1 MAEGRDL
8 TSIKD
13 GSDADFEYTC
23 SPCGE
28 DDVREEAVKYCPVC
42 EEYLCTS
49 CTRHHGRQ
57 KATRSHT
64 LVNCS
69 ASTNGTAVTMVTK
82 CRYHPDRDIEMYCGA
97 HDMVYCMKCIIDN
110 HRSCN
115 GVSNLEDVSSHQIQ
129 EIERLKTD
137 MKTIQQRL
145 DDTDQKLH
153 TNINSV
159 EKQRNKIISQIEGNE
174 RKFVEHIRG
183 LKHKALEALNS
194 DFNLF
199 KEEIE
204 TNVSQISKVKQE
216 IEQANNQLQ
225 TADSMNIRQQFVQT
239 KLVQQTVNNAL
250 KVFKQSEAKG
260 CQILRLTENT
270 KLKLKSLNIASTSL
284 GSVQKTTENNSQV
297 ALKMYRV
304 ISQKE
309 ITIRMKN
316 DRNQCVISDICQL
329 ADGTIIL
336 ADRNNMKLKRL
347 DVNYNIRD
355 CLDLESYPT
364 GICCT
369 GNTEVAVKLHTNKV
383 WFISVGSSLSKV
395 RDISVTCGGYW
406 GMTNCDGELWVSDGN
421 GVNAYNMTGTLIKYV
436 SNTVNGQHIFK
447 SSQQQMAVS
456 GDTVIITDNS
466 DGAVCLNRYG
476 TVKRELRDKRLVWA
490 HGVCVANDGTVFIS
504 GYSSNNIMMFDR
516 DDKCLG
522 ELVGKDAGLVNL
534 TSLLYDDKKNCLIVA
549 CDPDKIIVYQT

>member
-1 MAEGRDL
+1 MAEGGDL

-13 GSDADFEYTC
+13 GSDADFENTC

-49 CTRHHGRQ
+49 CSRHHGRL

-64 LVNCS
+64 LVNCD
-69 ASTNGTAVTMVTK
+69 ASTKGTAVTMVTK

-97 HDMVYCMKCIIDN
+97 HDMVFCNKCIIDN

-115 GVSNLEDVSSHQIQ
+115 GVSYVEDVSSHQIQ

-137 MKTIQQRL
+137 MKTIQERL
-145 DDTDQKLH
+145 DDTDQKLQ
-153 TNINSV
+153 TNISSV
-159 EKQRNKIISQIEGNE
+159 EKQRNEIISRIEGIE
-174 RKFVEHIRG
+174 REFVEHIRK

-194 DFNLF
+194 DFTLA

-216 IEQANNQLQ
+216 IEQASSQLQ

-260 CQILRLTENT
+260 CQYLHFTENT
-270 KLKLKSLNIASTSL
+270 ELKSLIIASTSL
-284 GSVQKTTENNSQV
+284 GSVEKTTENNSLV
-297 ALKMYRV
+297 GLKLYKV
-304 ISQKE
+304 SSQKE
-309 ITIRMKN
+309 INIKMKN
-316 DRNQCVISDICQL
+316 DRDQCYICDICQL

-336 ADRNNMKLKRL
+336 ADYHNTRIKRL
-347 DVNYNIRD
+347 DVNYNIKD

-369 GNTEVAVKLHTNKV
+369 GNTEVAVKLYNNKV

-395 RDISVTCGGYW
+395 RDISVTGGGYW
-406 GMTNCDGELWVSDGN
+406 GMTYCAGELWVSDVN
-421 GVNAYNMTGTLIKYV
+421 GVNVYSMTGTLIKSI
-436 SNTVNGQHIFK
+436 SNNVNGQRIFK
-447 SSQQQMAVS
+447 STPQQMAVS
-456 GDTVIITDNS
+456 GDTVIVTDYS
-466 DGAVCLNRYG
+466 DGAVCLNRDG
-476 TVKRELRDKRLVWA
+476 TVKRELRDKRLTNTR
-490 HGVCVANDGTVFIS
+490 GVCVANDGTVFIS
-504 GYSSNNIMMFDR
+504 GYTSNNIMMFDR
-516 DDKCLG
+516 DGKCLG
-522 ELVGKDAGLVNL
+522 ELVGKDAGLVNPI
-534 TSLLYDDKKNCLIVA
+534 SLLYDDKRNCLIVA
-549 CDPDKIIVYQT
+549 CYPDKIIVYNT